1 MQKYLVYEVRRI
13 ELIKK
18 RCNNNSTQLV
28 LVIKR
33 NWKRGIIFIHISFQV
48 QKQVKM
54 NERGPDFLQWVCTPS
69 LGKITSHRDS
79 QFTVDKGEDKIFPSE
94 GVTAPLKI
102 HGAPLIHHLKFT
114 KRVYIT
120 E

>member
-1 MQKYLVYEVRRI
+1 
-13 ELIKK
+13 
-18 RCNNNSTQLV
+18 
-28 LVIKR
+28 
-33 NWKRGIIFIHISFQV
+33 
-48 QKQVKM
+48 M

-102 HGAPLIHHLKFT
+102 HGAPLIHHSNSPKVCTLLNRKALTLVFLLK
-114 KRVYIT
+114 YLNL
-120 E
+120 